1 MHKQVI
7 LARTDLKLPVG
18 KLAVQ
23 VAHASVDAVLKTR
36 KLTIMAWRLSGMK
49 KTVLKVSNEKELMK
63 YYLLAKKAK
72 LPASMI
78 KDAGLTVVKPGTLT
92 CVAIG
97 PAKETAID
105 KITGKLKL
113 L

>member
-1 MHKQVI
+1 MYKQVI
-7 LARTDLKLPVG
+7 IARTDLKLPAG

-23 VAHASVDAVLKTR
+23 VAHASVECALKSRKAV
-36 KLTIMAWRLSGMK
+36 IEEWQFYGMK
-49 KTVLKVSNEKELMK
+49 KSVLKVDNESELKK
-63 YYLLAKKAK
+63 YYNLAKKEK
-72 LPASMI
+72 LAVSLI

-92 CVAIG
+92 CIGIG
-97 PAKETAID
+97 PAKEEEID

>member
-1 MHKQVI
+1 MYKQVI
-7 LARTDLKLPVG
+7 LARTDLKLPAG
-18 KLAVQ
+18 KLAAQ
-23 VAHASVDAVLKTR
+23 VAHASVDAVLKTK
-36 KLTIMAWRLSGMK
+36 KLTLMAWRMGGMK
-49 KTVLKVSNEKELMK
+49 KSVLKVENEKELMK
-63 YYLLAKKAK
+63 YYLLAKKEK

-97 PAKETAID
+97 PAKEKTID